1 MLSRSFARPE
11 PWQHYSSP
19 GRSHTCLDKKPVAS
33 AGSLGKGRVGITYQ
47 PHRSEWEAQ
56 TYLTSRHIV
65 CRRCAVGTKSRLGGL
80 QSESHIIPH
89 HCRERLLDSQLR
101 MSRAKVLD
109 EGQQAESGGRGVCAH
124 PTRSDHRVLEHTAA
138 ELAAQLH
145 RGLLRKHQWLLD
157 RVEQNGQHVGQE

>member
-1 MLSRSFARPE
+1 M
-11 PWQHYSSP
+11 
-19 GRSHTCLDKKPVAS
+19 
-33 AGSLGKGRVGITYQ
+33 
-47 PHRSEWEAQ
+47 
-56 TYLTSRHIV
+56 
-65 CRRCAVGTKSRLGGL
+65 GTKSRLGGL